1 MQSSDRIF
9 MTETYLLINQIHAT
23 LPAPAR
29 QTLHAWEATPCWL
42 WHCQGRAVAL
52 LVGRWDVPGKGGVHP
67 PVSECASLGFPWSR
81 HPRCAQ
87 CRLLNISAVA
97 MLMQL
102 PLLAFPNMQGNP
114 SIALEK

>member
-1 MQSSDRIF
+1 

-29 QTLHAWEATPCWL
+29 QTLHAWEGTPCWL

-67 PVSECASLGFPWSR
+67 PVSECASLAFLGADTLGVPSAGCSTSVLW
-81 HPRCAQ
+81 Q
-87 CRLLNISAVA
+87 C
-97 MLMQL
+97 
-102 PLLAFPNMQGNP
+102 
-114 SIALEK
+114 